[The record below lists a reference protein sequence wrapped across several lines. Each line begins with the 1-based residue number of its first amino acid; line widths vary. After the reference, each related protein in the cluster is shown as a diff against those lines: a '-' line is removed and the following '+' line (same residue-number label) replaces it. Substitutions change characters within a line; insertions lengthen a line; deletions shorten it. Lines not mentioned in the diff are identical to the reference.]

1 MKVDSLHAQLV
12 SINKRRKALELRI
25 EARQLKRLIA
35 LPAQAGVADMDI
47 LIVALIPLSSSL
59 LRQRLQAAGFD
70 EAGADVGE
78 PAAEAAAYKAGNG
91 NGSSNGNGGAKR
103 AHFTP
108 ELKSRIKAELE
119 AGKKSVASL
128 AREYGPSHPTI
139 MSWKREWG
147 MTQPR
152 ARK

>member
-12 SINKRRKALELRI
+12 SINKRKKALELRI
-25 EARQLKRLIA
+25 EARQLKRLVA

-59 LRQRLQAAGFD
+59 LRERLKAAGFD
-70 EAGADVGE
+70 EAGLDIGE
-78 PAAEAAAYKAGNG
+78 PEAEAAPKAATG
-91 NGSSNGNGGAKR
+91 NGSSKPEGGAKR

-108 ELKSRIKAELE
+108 ELKSRIKTELE
-119 AGKKSVASL
+119 TGKKSVAAL

>member
-70 EAGADVGE
+70 EAGQDVGE
-78 PAAEAAAYKAGNG
+78 PAEEAAHKAGNG

-108 ELKSRIKAELE
+108 ELKSRIRAELE